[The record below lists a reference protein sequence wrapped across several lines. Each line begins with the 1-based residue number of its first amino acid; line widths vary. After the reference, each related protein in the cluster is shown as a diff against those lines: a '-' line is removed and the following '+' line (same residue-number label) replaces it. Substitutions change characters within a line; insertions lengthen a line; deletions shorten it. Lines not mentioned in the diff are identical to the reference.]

1 MVFHSQHCWALHF
14 TPHLKTNVF
23 SSHWSYVNAHN
34 WKTVLSLPTQDGS
47 ETACMIDTEDFTSFS
62 SSFSLEANT
71 SVGAYFIE
79 VYVPE
84 VDILF
89 TSCMLCQITY
99 YLDIHSCARSR
110 QASIDNKCQII
121 FSMLIIKRSHIYTH
135 MHDLIYTYY
144 TQWDKESIPHGL
156 KNYFLSKSVIIG
168 FFTDITY

>member
-1 MVFHSQHCWALHF
+1 M
-14 TPHLKTNVF
+14 T
-23 SSHWSYVNAHN
+23 
-34 WKTVLSLPTQDGS
+34 
-47 ETACMIDTEDFTSFS
+47 DTEDFISFS
-62 SSFSLEANT
+62 SSFSFEANT

-99 YLDIHSCARSR
+99 YLNIHSCARSR

-135 MHDLIYTYY
+135 MHDLIYTYH
-144 TQWDKESIPHGL
+144 TQGDKEGIPQSL
-156 KNYFLSKSVIIG
+156 QNYFSSKSVTIG
-168 FFTDITY
+168 FFTDMTYLTIFILSQGNQISDTAM